1 MENRSQFFAATCTRV
16 KAMLSPPVFEDEEK
30 TRIARIL
37 GIILWAVVVV
47 VGGIIFT
54 WLITGKSNELGPYAF
69 LANGVIIGVSIF
81 LLFLIRRGH
90 VKPAGIIFVIF
101 VWANISFQAFTS
113 DGVRGSAA
121 IIYITIMVLAGLLVG
136 WKTSIGFAV
145 LSTIFIWILAHAE
158 MIGFTTFQL
167 DGPYM
172 VALEATGMFVLSA
185 IFLMLTTTGLS
196 IALERARNSEKSL
209 KESNRSLQ
217 KNLADLAQRE
227 EELRESEERFRVL
240 FEHAPDPFFFL
251 KTDGALVGGNKAG
264 QQFTGFMN
272 GEMVGEKIQE
282 IGLISAADL
291 PKAARFLQKSQNGEP
306 TGPSEFSLHHKNGV
320 PLYAEISTHPVNIKG
335 EKFVLGIAR
344 DITGRKQDE
353 QERKRLEAQ
362 LQQAQ
367 KMEAIGTLA
376 GGIAHDF
383 NNILGAIMGYTEL
396 AQHETEKKT
405 VIYQYLQDVLY
416 AGNRAKDLV
425 KQILT
430 FSRQTEKEYAPVQ
443 VKSIVKE
450 IVRFLRA
457 SLPATIEVVQ
467 KIQSDGLV
475 MGDPTQIHQV
485 ILNLCTNAGYAMQD
499 QGGCLTLSL
508 IKLELNSEFTAN
520 FPNLKPGPYLQ
531 VTVSDTGPGIPANEL
546 DRIFEP
552 FFTTKEKGEGTGMGL
567 AVVHGIVTDHGGDIY
582 VRSEPGRGATFTVF
596 LPAAER
602 RLRPEKQNETPV
614 PTGTERILFIDDETA
629 LAITGKRMLEAL
641 GYEVV
646 TRTSS
651 VKALELFKSQP
662 DSFDLVITDM
672 TMPTMTGDKLAREMM
687 DIRSDIPI
695 ILCTGFSA
703 RMSETTALD
712 LGIRAYV
719 TKPVLMRQIAET
731 IRKVLDE
738 KSG

>member
-1 MENRSQFFAATCTRV
+1 MNHQSRIFGKMITPIKDLLT
-16 KAMLSPPVFEDEEK
+16 PPVFEEEEK

-37 GIILWAVVVV
+37 GIILWSVVAVVGALISIWVV
-47 VGGIIFT
+47 
-54 WLITGKSNELGPYAF
+54 TGKSYELGPYAF
-69 LANGVIIGVSIF
+69 LANGVIVAVAIG
-81 LLFLIRRGH
+81 LLFLIRTGR
-90 VKPAGIIFVIF
+90 VKPAGLIFVIF
-101 VWANISFQAFTS
+101 LWANITFQAYTS
-113 DGVRGSAA
+113 DGVHGSAA
-121 IIYITIMVLAGLLVG
+121 IIYITILVLASLLVG
-136 WKTSIGFAV
+136 WKSSIAFAV
-145 LSTIFIWILAHAE
+145 LSTIVIWLLAHAE
-158 MIGFTTFQL
+158 VVGLTTFQTP
-167 DGPYM
+167 GAYET
-172 VALEATGMFVLSA
+172 ALEATAMFILA
-185 IFLMLTTTGLS
+185 ALFLTLTTTGLT
-196 IALERARNSEKSL
+196 IALQRARSSEASL

-217 KNLADLAQRE
+217 KKLAELAQRE

-264 QQFTGFMN
+264 QQFTGFKD

-282 IGLISAADL
+282 IGLISAEDI
-291 PKAARFLQKSQNGEP
+291 PKADGFLQKSQNGEP
-306 TGPSEFSLHHKNGV
+306 TGPSEFNLHHKSGA
-320 PLYAEISTHPVNIKG
+320 PIYAEISTHPVSIKG

-344 DITGRKQDE
+344 DITGRRQDE
-353 QERKRLEAQ
+353 LEKRRLEAQ

-383 NNILGAIMGYTEL
+383 NNILGAVMGYTEL
-396 AQHETEKKT
+396 AQHEAEKET
-405 VIYQYLQDVLY
+405 AIYQYLQDVLH

-443 VKSIVKE
+443 VKSIAKE

-457 SLPATIEVVQ
+457 SLPATIEVLH
-467 KIQSDGLV
+467 KIKSDGLV

-499 QGGCLTLSL
+499 QGGCLTLGL
-508 IKLELNSEFTAN
+508 IKLELDSKSTAN
-520 FPNLKPGPYLQ
+520 FGNLKPGPYLQ
-531 VTVSDTGPGIPANEL
+531 VTVSDTGPGIPASEL

-567 AVVHGIVTDHGGDIY
+567 AVVHGIVTDHGGDIF
-582 VRSEPGRGATFTVF
+582 VRSEPGQGATFTVL
-596 LPAAER
+596 LPAVER
-602 RLRPEKQNETPV
+602 RLKPENQDDASV
-614 PTGTERILFIDDETA
+614 PTGTERILFIDDEAA
-629 LAITGKRMLEAL
+629 LATTGKRMLEAL

-651 VKALELFKSQP
+651 VEALELFKSQP
-662 DSFDLVITDM
+662 DRFDLVITDM
-672 TMPTMTGDKLAREMM
+672 TMPMMTGDQLAREMM
-687 DIRSDIPI
+687 NIRSDLPV

-703 RMSETTALD
+703 RMSETIALD

-719 TKPVLMRQIAET
+719 TKPVLIAQIAET
-731 IRKVLDE
+731 IRKVLDQG
-738 KSG
+738 SG

>member
-1 MENRSQFFAATCTRV
+1 
-16 KAMLSPPVFEDEEK
+16 
-30 TRIARIL
+30 
-37 GIILWAVVVV
+37 
-47 VGGIIFT
+47 
-54 WLITGKSNELGPYAF
+54 
-69 LANGVIIGVSIF
+69 
-81 LLFLIRRGH
+81 
-90 VKPAGIIFVIF
+90 
-101 VWANISFQAFTS
+101 
-113 DGVRGSAA
+113 
-121 IIYITIMVLAGLLVG
+121 
-136 WKTSIGFAV
+136 
-145 LSTIFIWILAHAE
+145 
-158 MIGFTTFQL
+158 
-167 DGPYM
+167 
-172 VALEATGMFVLSA
+172 
-185 IFLMLTTTGLS
+185 
-196 IALERARNSEKSL
+196 
-209 KESNRSLQ
+209 
-217 KNLADLAQRE
+217 
-227 EELRESEERFRVL
+227 
-240 FEHAPDPFFFL
+240 
-251 KTDGALVGGNKAG
+251 
-264 QQFTGFMN
+264 
-272 GEMVGEKIQE
+272 MVGKNIQE
-282 IGLISAADL
+282 IGLISTEDL
-291 PKAARFLQKSQNGEP
+291 PKSARFLQQSQNGEP
-306 TGPSEFSLHHKNGV
+306 TGPSEFNLYHKTGQ
-320 PLYAEISTHPVNIKG
+320 PIYAEISTHPVNIKG

-344 DITGRKQDE
+344 D
-353 QERKRLEAQ
+353 
-362 LQQAQ
+362 
-367 KMEAIGTLA
+367 
-376 GGIAHDF
+376 
-383 NNILGAIMGYTEL
+383 
-396 AQHETEKKT
+396 
-405 VIYQYLQDVLY
+405 
-416 AGNRAKDLV
+416 LV

-443 VKSIVKE
+443 VKTIVKE

-467 KIQSDGLV
+467 KIQSDALV

-508 IKLELNSEFTAN
+508 IKLELDPDSTAS
-520 FPNLKPGPYLQ
+520 FGNLKPGPYLQ
-531 VTVSDTGPGIPANEL
+531 VTVSDTGPGIPASER

-582 VRSEPGRGATFTVF
+582 VRSEPVRGATFTVF
-596 LPAAER
+596 LPAVER
-602 RLRPEKQNETPV
+602 RLRPENKEETTI
-614 PTGTERILFIDDETA
+614 PTGTERILFIDDEAA
-629 LAITGKRMLEAL
+629 LATTGKRMLEAL

>member
-1 MENRSQFFAATCTRV
+1 
-16 KAMLSPPVFEDEEK
+16 
-30 TRIARIL
+30 
-37 GIILWAVVVV
+37 
-47 VGGIIFT
+47 
-54 WLITGKSNELGPYAF
+54 
-69 LANGVIIGVSIF
+69 
-81 LLFLIRRGH
+81 
-90 VKPAGIIFVIF
+90 
-101 VWANISFQAFTS
+101 
-113 DGVRGSAA
+113 
-121 IIYITIMVLAGLLVG
+121 
-136 WKTSIGFAV
+136 
-145 LSTIFIWILAHAE
+145 
-158 MIGFTTFQL
+158 
-167 DGPYM
+167 
-172 VALEATGMFVLSA
+172 
-185 IFLMLTTTGLS
+185 
-196 IALERARNSEKSL
+196 
-209 KESNRSLQ
+209 
-217 KNLADLAQRE
+217 
-227 EELRESEERFRVL
+227 
-240 FEHAPDPFFFL
+240 
-251 KTDGALVGGNKAG
+251 
-264 QQFTGFMN
+264 
-272 GEMVGEKIQE
+272 
-282 IGLISAADL
+282 
-291 PKAARFLQKSQNGEP
+291 
-306 TGPSEFSLHHKNGV
+306 
-320 PLYAEISTHPVNIKG
+320 
-335 EKFVLGIAR
+335 
-344 DITGRKQDE
+344 
-353 QERKRLEAQ
+353 
-362 LQQAQ
+362 
-367 KMEAIGTLA
+367 MEAIGTLA

-383 NNILGAIMGYTEL
+383 NNILGAVMGFTEL
-396 AQHETEKKT
+396 AQREAEKES
-405 VIYQYLQDVLY
+405 VSYEYLQEALH
-416 AGNRAKDLV
+416 ACNRAKDLV

-450 IVRFLRA
+450 IVRFLWA

-582 VRSEPGRGATFTVF
+582 VRNEPGRGATFTVF
-596 LPAAER
+596 LPAVER
-602 RLRPEKQNETPV
+602 RLRPEKQDETTI

-629 LAITGKRMLEAL
+629 LATTGKRMLEAL

-651 VKALELFKSQP
+651 VEALELFKSQP

>member
-1 MENRSQFFAATCTRV
+1 
-16 KAMLSPPVFEDEEK
+16 
-30 TRIARIL
+30 
-37 GIILWAVVVV
+37 
-47 VGGIIFT
+47 
-54 WLITGKSNELGPYAF
+54 
-69 LANGVIIGVSIF
+69 
-81 LLFLIRRGH
+81 
-90 VKPAGIIFVIF
+90 
-101 VWANISFQAFTS
+101 
-113 DGVRGSAA
+113 
-121 IIYITIMVLAGLLVG
+121 
-136 WKTSIGFAV
+136 
-145 LSTIFIWILAHAE
+145 
-158 MIGFTTFQL
+158 
-167 DGPYM
+167 M

-196 IALERARNSEKSL
+196 IALERARNGEKSL

-320 PLYAEISTHPVNIKG
+320 LLYAEISTHPVNIKG

-383 NNILGAIMGYTEL
+383 NNILGAVMGFTEL
-396 AQHETEKKT
+396 AQREAEKES
-405 VIYQYLQDVLY
+405 VSYEYLQEALH
-416 AGNRAKDLV
+416 ACNRAKDLV

-443 VKSIVKE
+443 VKTIVKE

-467 KIQSDGLV
+467 KIQSDALV

-508 IKLELNSEFTAN
+508 IKLELDSDSTAS
-520 FPNLKPGPYLQ
+520 FGNLKPGTYLQ
-531 VTVSDTGPGIPANEL
+531 MTVSDTGPGIPANEL

-567 AVVHGIVTDHGGDIY
+567 AVVHGIVTDHGGDIL

-596 LPAAER
+596 LPAVER
-602 RLRPEKQNETPV
+602 RLRPENHDEAPI
-614 PTGTERILFIDDETA
+614 PTGTERILFIDDEAA
-629 LAITGKRMLEAL
+629 LATTGKRMLEAL
-641 GYEVV
+641 GYDVV

-651 VKALELFKSQP
+651 VEALELFKSQP
-662 DSFDLVITDM
+662 DGFDMVITDM

-687 DIRSDIPI
+687 SIRSDLPI

-719 TKPVLMRQIAET
+719 TKPVLIRKIAET
-731 IRKVLDE
+731 IRMVLDD
-738 KSG
+738 SPD

>member
-1 MENRSQFFAATCTRV
+1 MNDQLMFITTMVSRIKDLLT
-16 KAMLSPPVFEDEEK
+16 PPVFEDEEK
-30 TRIARIL
+30 SRIARIL
-37 GIILWAVVVV
+37 GIILWSVIAVV
-47 VGGIIFT
+47 GALILI
-54 WLITGKSNELGPYAF
+54 WLVTGKSDQLGPYAF
-69 LANGVIIGVSIF
+69 VANGVIIAVAIG
-81 LLFLIRRGH
+81 LLFLIRNGH
-90 VKPAGIIFVIF
+90 VKPAGLIFVIF
-101 VWANISFQAFTS
+101 LWANITFQAYTS

-121 IIYITIMVLAGLLVG
+121 IIYVTILVLASLLVG
-136 WKTSIGFAV
+136 WKSSIAFAV
-145 LSTIFIWILAHAE
+145 LSTLFIWLLAYAE
-158 MIGFTTFQL
+158 VIGLTTFQTP
-167 DGPYM
+167 GPYE
-172 VALEATGMFVLSA
+172 VALEATAMFGLA
-185 IFLMLTTTGLS
+185 ALFLTLTTTGLS
-196 IALERARNSEKSL
+196 IALQRARSSEKSL

-227 EELRESEERFRVL
+227 EDLRESEERFRVL

-272 GEMVGEKIQE
+272 DEMVGKKIQE

-291 PKAARFLQKSQNGEP
+291 PKVARFLQKSQNGEP

-320 PLYAEISTHPVNIKG
+320 LLYAEISTHPVNIKG

-383 NNILGAIMGYTEL
+383 NNILGAVMGFTEL
-396 AQHETEKKT
+396 AQREAEKES
-405 VIYQYLQDVLY
+405 VSYEYLQEALH
-416 AGNRAKDLV
+416 ACNRAKDLV

-450 IVRFLRA
+450 IIRFLRA
-457 SLPATIEVVQ
+457 SLPTTIEVVQ

-508 IKLELNSEFTAN
+508 IKPELNSEFTAN

-582 VRSEPGRGATFTVF
+582 VHSEMGQGATFTVF
-596 LPAAER
+596 LPAVES
-602 RLRPEKQNETPV
+602 RLKPENQDETPV

-629 LAITGKRMLEAL
+629 LATTGKRMLEAL

-651 VKALELFKSQP
+651 AEALELFKSQP
-662 DSFDLVITDM
+662 DRFDLVITDM
-672 TMPTMTGDKLAREMM
+672 TMPTLTGDKLAEEMM
-687 DIRSDIPI
+687 NIRSDLPI

-703 RMSETTALD
+703 RMSETKALD

-719 TKPVLMRQIAET
+719 TKPMLIRQIAET
-731 IRKVLDE
+731 IRNVLDE
-738 KSG
+738 GSG